1 MQELKMKKI
10 KQAREKIG
18 WRNGQRLDEM
28 DSCISGANCNIGMFN
43 EDLIRRLI
51 LRIKVIS
58 ESKIEIQFKHGIV
71 MVQEVTFY
79 DN

>member
-1 MQELKMKKI
+1 MKKI